1 MRKENGFTLI
11 EMLIVLL
18 VISVLLL
25 ITIPNVTKHN
35 ASIQEKGCEGLIN
48 MVQAQVTAYEID
60 FKKIPSEGE
69 LIADDYL
76 KASPV
81 CPNGNSLVIS
91 ADGEVTEVEAAPEA
105 P

>member
-1 MRKENGFTLI
+1 MKKDKGFTLI

-35 ASIQEKGCEGLIN
+35 ASIQKKGCDGLIN

-60 FKKIPSEGE
+60 FKETPSEGE
-69 LIADDYL
+69 LIAEDYL
-76 KASPV
+76 KNSPV

-91 ADGEVTEVEAAPEA
+91 ADGEVTEVVPAPES